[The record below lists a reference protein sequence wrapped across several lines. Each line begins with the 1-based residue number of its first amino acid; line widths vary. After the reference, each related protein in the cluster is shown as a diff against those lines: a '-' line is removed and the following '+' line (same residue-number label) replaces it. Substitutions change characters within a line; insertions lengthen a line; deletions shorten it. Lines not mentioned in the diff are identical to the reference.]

1 MPRILKEP
9 AGVENAQCLGRL
21 HNNAPLGR
29 GSSGENLFAETE
41 MTRRRWMDAA
51 LAVSLLVL
59 PTASH
64 ADDPTDSLGGTGVT
78 LYEIRERDLPN
89 WEPLRHA

>member
-1 MPRILKEP
+1 
-9 AGVENAQCLGRL
+9 
-21 HNNAPLGR
+21 
-29 GSSGENLFAETE
+29 

-59 PTASH
+59 PTASY
-64 ADDPTDSLGGTGVT
+64 ADDPADSLGGTGVT